1 MTFAVRT
8 DKGTVRLGDE
18 PGRAVFQISHL
29 LGLVGEKSLFIILFK
44 WPENVS
50 KFEYAEPDQDF
61 LQVTG
66 TQKGLTV
73 ELMRDGHLFTVGH
86 PQGNSQPVALQRR
99 DGTAVEVNQN
109 EILSTDEAVGLF
121 TGYVDTESLDT
132 SAWTLREIPLGS
144 EEEVSASGSSSA
156 DVSDQGSPTPAP
168 HARPQSRPS
177 GDDGGRGDDTGTARS

>member
-1 MTFAVRT
+1 LV
-8 DKGTVRLGDE
+8 
-18 PGRAVFQISHL
+18 
-29 LGLVGEKSLFIILFK
+29 GLVGEKSRFIILFK

-50 KFEYAEPDQDF
+50 QFEYAEPDQNF

-86 PQGNSQPVALQRR
+86 PQDDAQPVALQRK

-109 EILSTDEAVGLF
+109 EILSTEEAVGLF
-121 TGYVDTESLDT
+121 SGYVETESLDA

-144 EEEVSASGSSSA
+144 EEEASASGSSSA
-156 DVSDQGSPTPAP
+156 GVSYHGSPTPAP
-168 HARPQSRPS
+168 DARPQSRRS
-177 GDDGGRGDDTGTARS
+177 GDDGGHGDDTGKARS